1 MRYQSLTATTSVK
14 CEHCGIRV
22 HAEQLYFPTPAHRQQ
37 LQDGKA
43 YHFSVQRTSLVGT
56 TEVIVD
62 AVYQTVCSQP
72 CYDKAL
78 ARTVPRVVAEIQHV
92 SFDAKGLHGYVRA
105 AVEV

>member
-1 MRYQSLTATTSVK
+1 MRYQSLTAKTTVK

-22 HAEQLYFPTPAHRQQ
+22 PAEQLYFPTPAHRQQ
-37 LQDGKA
+37 LQAGNA
-43 YHFSVQRTSLVGT
+43 YHFFVQRSSLVGT
-56 TEVIVD
+56 TAVIVD

-92 SFDAKGLHGYVRA
+92 SFDAKGLVGHVSA
-105 AVEV
+105 VVEV